1 MAPMTH
7 SNAYFPRNPKFTDTF
22 ERELANDDASHLR
35 RNEPSVFMPLLK
47 RLGAGLSAFAQTV
60 RFLRASAQ
68 RPQQRYQAS

>member
-1 MAPMTH
+1 MTH

-22 ERELANDDASHLR
+22 ERELANDDASHLS

-47 RLGAGLSAFAQTV
+47 RLGRGLAALARAV

-68 RPQQRYQAS
+68 RPEQRYQAS